1 MSMVRNDELR
11 AEIHQLRQQ
20 LKRCHQEAFNL
31 QRQRLGLSSGP
42 DQLPTTSGEPRPKP
56 KGGM

>member
-11 AEIHQLRQQ
+11 AEIKWLKEE

-31 QRQRLGLSSGP
+31 QRQLLGLSSGP

-56 KGGM
+56 QGGM

>member
-1 MSMVRNDELR
+1 MSMIRNDELR
-11 AEIHQLRQQ
+11 AEIHQLKEELQ
-20 LKRCHQEAFNL
+20 RCHQVAFNL
-31 QRQRLGLSSGP
+31 QRQLLGPSSGP